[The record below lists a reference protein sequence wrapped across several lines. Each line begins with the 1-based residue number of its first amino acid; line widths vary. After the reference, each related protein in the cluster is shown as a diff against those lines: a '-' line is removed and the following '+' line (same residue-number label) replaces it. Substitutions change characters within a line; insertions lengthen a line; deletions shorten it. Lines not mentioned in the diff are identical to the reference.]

1 MPTLAEISSSIRGAW
16 QLFVMDAR
24 GMHQFNVTSAGFW
37 NSFFAAV
44 ILAPIYFF
52 VLLAQYKLNSD
63 VQKLALEQDPTNTA
77 IPDIPA
83 LSDYLLT
90 QGLAYVALWAAF
102 PIVMLWAT
110 RLFDIQSRYVPFVV
124 AYNWS
129 SVPVMTLQLPP
140 FALYYFGI
148 VEVVGAVAP
157 LLSLLLVIMIYRW
170 YVAYAALGMPVAA
183 CLGFVMLDFVVSVII
198 QIGASTL
205 LTL

>member
-1 MPTLAEISSSIRGAW
+1 MPTLSEITSSIRGAW

-24 GMHQFNVTSAGFW
+24 GIHQFNVTSAGFW

-52 VLLAQYKLNSD
+52 VLLAQYKLNGD
-63 VQKLALEQDPTNTA
+63 VQKLALEQEPTSTT
-77 IPDIPA
+77 IPELPA
-83 LSDYLLT
+83 MSDFLLV
-90 QGLAYVALWAAF
+90 QGLAWVVSWACF

-110 RLFDIQSRYVPFVV
+110 RAFSIHNRYVPFVV

-148 VEVVGAVAP
+148 VDVVGAVAP
-157 LLSLLLVIMIYRW
+157 LLSLLLVMLIYLW
-170 YVAYAALGMPVAA
+170 YVAYVTLGLPVAA
-183 CLGFVMLDFVVSVII
+183 CLGFVMLNSVVSIII
-198 QIGASTL
+198 QIGASTI

>member
-1 MPTLAEISSSIRGAW
+1 MPSLLEITSSIRGAW

-24 GMHQFNVTSAGFW
+24 GMHQFNMTSAGFW

-44 ILAPIYFF
+44 VLAPIYFF
-52 VLLAQYKLNSD
+52 VLLAQYKLNGD
-63 VQKLALEQDPTNTA
+63 VQKLAEEQDPTATVPA
-77 IPDIPA
+77 IPA

-110 RLFDIQSRYVPFVV
+110 RIFNIQNRYVPFVV

-129 SVPVMTLQLPP
+129 SIPVMTLQLPP
-140 FALYYFGI
+140 LALYYFGI
-148 VEVVGAVAP
+148 VEIVGAVAP

-183 CLGFVMLDFVVSVII
+183 CLGFVMLDFVVSIII
-198 QIGASTL
+198 QLGASTL
-205 LTL
+205 LAL